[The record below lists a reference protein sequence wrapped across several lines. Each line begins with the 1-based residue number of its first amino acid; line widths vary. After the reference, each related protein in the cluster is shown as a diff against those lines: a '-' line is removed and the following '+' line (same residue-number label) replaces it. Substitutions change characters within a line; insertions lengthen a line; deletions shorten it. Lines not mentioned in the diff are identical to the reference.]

1 MKTETKKAWFWGII
15 TVAICIGSYFASNY
29 TTDKC
34 LDAIEK
40 VMDSK
45 EDQHDKTRDYGNIVF
60 SFLHFRDNYIS
71 VNDTVEIKN
80 ERRCEI

>member
-1 MKTETKKAWFWGII
+1 MKTQTKRAWFWGII

-45 EDQHDKTRDYGNIVF
+45 ED
-60 SFLHFRDNYIS
+60 
-71 VNDTVEIKN
+71 
-80 ERRCEI
+80 